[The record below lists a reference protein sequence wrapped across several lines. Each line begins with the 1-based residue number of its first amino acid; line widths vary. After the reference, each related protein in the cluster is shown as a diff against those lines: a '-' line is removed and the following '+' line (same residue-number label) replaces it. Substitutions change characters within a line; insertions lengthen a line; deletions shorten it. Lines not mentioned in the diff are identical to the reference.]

1 VNENA
6 PHVDAVLGEIRASLA
21 HLEAEVGKLRDW
33 RHAMADRFGALTHVP
48 ELLVA
53 LQAEMRGLREQIAA
67 LQREQ
72 ARQEG
77 VRIAAEQASRERERE
92 RERLGTWVRWG
103 LPAVWAAIASV
114 ITWITAHRWHG
125 GGQ

>member
-1 VNENA
+1 VNESA

-21 HLEAEVGKLRDW
+21 HLEAEVAKLRDW
-33 RHAMADRFGALTHVP
+33 RHAMADKFAALTHIP
-48 ELLVA
+48 ELLVG
-53 LQAEMRGLREQIAA
+53 LQTELRGLREQVAA

-77 VRIAAEQASRERERE
+77 ARLAAEQARGERERE
-92 RERLGTWVRWG
+92 RERMGAWIRWG

-114 ITWITAHRWHG
+114 ITWITAHRW
-125 GGQ
+125 GQGQ